1 LFPTAAIRR
10 NLKWKITL
18 GTALLL
24 TVTCSTLSW
33 MFVQQQIYSV
43 TAGLIESGT
52 LLAQQFAKS
61 SRHSLNSRDLT
72 QIHRTMQE
80 ILATPQVAYVALLDT
95 ERHIEVGYGKDAWAG
110 QFTDTAPLAIRFS
123 LSSLILARLSQH
135 HLASPMITAVTLGDD
150 TPSLSPTARL
160 EFHDLLSIVVGRE
173 QPLFFDVAVFVP
185 QTVATKNDPAL
196 HLSLENPR
204 ETVNDPSTPTDVRP
218 VMVQLGLS
226 TTSLQTI
233 VRDVIWQALL
243 LTTGLLVLSLAGTA
257 LLARHI
263 TTPLNALTATASR
276 IERGEHPLP
285 VTSPGH
291 DEIGTLTEVFNHMVQ
306 SLHLREA
313 ELRDLTHSLEDRVRA
328 RTAELEEAYAKLRAI
343 DERKSLFVS
352 TASHELRTPLTSIRM
367 NLANLREGVEGP
379 MEPGQRVV
387 LERVEKSLLRL
398 QQLIQ
403 KLLDLSRIEM
413 GDLPLT
419 LRPLPLAPLIELA
432 ADSLRAL
439 AQDKRVPLVTDV
451 PLKLPLV
458 FGDEEKILQVVTNL
472 LHNAIKFSPPDA
484 PVTVTVR
491 LEPEGRISICIVD
504 CGIGILPEER
514 KKIFEPFYRSP
525 RATTKDGGAGLGL
538 TIAKHLV
545 EIQQGRLWVD
555 SIPGK
560 GSSFFFTLPVDEAS
574 VMPRA

>member
-1 LFPTAAIRR
+1 MFPTAAISQ
-10 NLKWKITL
+10 NLRWKITL
-18 GTALLL
+18 GTALMLII
-24 TVTCSTLSW
+24 TCGTLSW
-33 MFVQQQIYSV
+33 MFVQQQIHSV

-52 LLAQQFAKS
+52 LLAQQFARG

-80 ILATPQVAYVALLDT
+80 VLATPQVAYVALLDT
-95 ERHIEVGYGKDAWAG
+95 ERHIELGYGKDTWAG
-110 QFTDTAPLAIRFS
+110 QFTDTAPFAVRFS
-123 LSSLILARLSQH
+123 LSGLILTRLSQH

-150 TPSLSPTARL
+150 TPSLSPAARL
-160 EFHDLLSIVVGRE
+160 AFRDLLSIVVGRE

-185 QTVATKNDPAL
+185 QTVATTDDPAL
-196 HLSLENPR
+196 HLTLEDPH
-204 ETVNDPSTPTDVRP
+204 ETANDPSARTDLRP

-233 VRDVIWQALL
+233 VRDVMWQALL
-243 LTTGLLVLSLAGTA
+243 LTTGLLMLSFAGTA

-263 TTPLNALTATASR
+263 TTPLKALTATAAR

-285 VTSPGH
+285 VISSGH

-306 SLHLREA
+306 SLHLRET

-328 RTAELEEAYAKLRAI
+328 RTAELEAAYAKLRVI
-343 DERKSLFVS
+343 DERKSVFVS

-379 MEPGQRVV
+379 MAPGQRVV
-387 LERVEKSLLRL
+387 LERVESSLLRL

-413 GDLPLT
+413 GDLHVT

-439 AQDKRVPLVTDV
+439 AQGKRVSLVTDV
-451 PLKLPLV
+451 PLTLPMVL
-458 FGDEEKILQVVTNL
+458 GDEEKTLQVVTNL
-472 LHNAIKFSPPDA
+472 LHNAIKFSPPDT
-484 PVTVTVR
+484 PVTITTHLNPENTVC
-491 LEPEGRISICIVD
+491 ICVAD
-504 CGIGILPEER
+504 CGIGILPEEMER
-514 KKIFEPFYRSP
+514 IFEPFYRSP
-525 RATTKDGGAGLGL
+525 RAATKARGTGLGL

-545 EIQQGRLWVD
+545 EIQQGRLWVN
-555 SIPGK
+555 SIPDK
-560 GSSFFFTLPVDEAS
+560 GSSFFFTLPVNHTS
-574 VMPRA
+574 VMPGP